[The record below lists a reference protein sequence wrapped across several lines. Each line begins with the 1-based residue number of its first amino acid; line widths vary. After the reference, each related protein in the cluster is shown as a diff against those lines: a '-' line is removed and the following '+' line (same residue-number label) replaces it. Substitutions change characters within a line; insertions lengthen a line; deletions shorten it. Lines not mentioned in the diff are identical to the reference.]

1 MSTNRLE
8 TVILLTGQTIKAAV
22 QELGFHFNNYLAKY
36 DNHKLVWKGN
46 CWMEY

>member
-1 MSTNRLE
+1 MANNRLE

-22 QELGFHFNNYLAKY
+22 QEIGFICNDYFAKY
-36 DNHKLVWKGN
+36 EQHKLVWKGN